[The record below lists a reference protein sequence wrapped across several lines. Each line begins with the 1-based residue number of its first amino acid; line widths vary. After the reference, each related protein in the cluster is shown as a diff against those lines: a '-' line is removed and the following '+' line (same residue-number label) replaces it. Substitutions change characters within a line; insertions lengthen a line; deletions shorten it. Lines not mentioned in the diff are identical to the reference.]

1 MYIVFLIKKSQGECN
16 TQPQTGAESE
26 LPQEG
31 PFWCATLRFSL
42 ALSSPPYE
50 NVLGAPLLGLVGAH
64 FSLIIPEEAFVYW
77 FIVQV
82 ADFGH
87 HL

>member
-1 MYIVFLIKKSQGECN
+1 MHFVFLMKKSQGECN

-42 ALSSPPYE
+42 APSARPYE
-50 NVLGAPLLGLVGAH
+50 NVLGAALLPLLHYVTEYVREDHTSAGN
-64 FSLIIPEEAFVYW
+64 S
-77 FIVQV
+77 
-82 ADFGH
+82 
-87 HL
+87 